1 LGDYQD
7 NKTKKQKWLYGF
19 VLSLA
24 EPTTSNTLNYTVT
37 ESPFA
42 DNISQ
47 YTANMLPVSNQYFY
61 NTSTNCNYR
70 NNEQTKKRRFD
81 GQPIKQCQ

>member
-1 LGDYQD
+1 LGDYHD
-7 NKTKKQKWLYGF
+7 NNKKKQKWLYGF

-24 EPTTSNTLNYTVT
+24 ELTTPNTINYTIT

-47 YTANMLPVSNQYFY
+47 YTANMLPVSKQYFY
-61 NTSTNCNYR
+61 NTSTNSNYK
-70 NNEQTKKRRFD
+70 NNEQSKKRKYD
-81 GQPIKQCQ
+81 GQTRQC

>member
-1 LGDYQD
+1 LGDYHD
-7 NKTKKQKWLYGF
+7 NKIKKQKWLYGF

-24 EPTTSNTLNYTVT
+24 EFTAPNTMNYTVT

-42 DNISQ
+42 DNISH

-61 NTSTNCNYR
+61 NTSTNSNYR
-70 NNEQTKKRRFD
+70 NNDQTKKRKFD
-81 GQPIKQCQ
+81 GQPIRQCQ